1 MTPSLFKQYLTSSID
16 AIHHYQAR
24 WSAFSPDASMNV
36 DEDVLRSA
44 FDEFITRLSDS
55 YPFFHPSY
63 IGQMLKPPHPVAML
77 AYFTAMQINPN
88 NHALDGGPATSK
100 METEIVA
107 ALAKM
112 IGYEQH
118 LGHLTSSGTIANLEA
133 LWIAREIH
141 PEKFIVYSEQS
152 HYTHRRMCDVL
163 RAPHREIASDIQG
176 RMDMNALEE
185 VLQSVSI
192 GTVVAT
198 LGTTGLGAL
207 DSINDLLA
215 LQKRFEFR
223 IHVDAAYGGFYSLL
237 ARDEHPI
244 IDPTQFTLL
253 SQCDS
258 FVIDPHKHG
267 LQPYGCG
274 CVLFRDP
281 SVGTFYKHD
290 SPYTY
295 FTSEE
300 LHLGEISLECS
311 RAGAAAAAL
320 WFTLRCI
327 PLESNRGLGTIL
339 RRCRESALL
348 FSKRLRESTTLRLLL
363 DPALDIVAFFPR
375 CSSHHASEISAKSDE
390 LFSKTMH
397 HPHTP
402 IYLSKLKIKGS
413 VLKAHRP
420 DLIIDEE
427 QTTILRS
434 VFMKPEEHDHIE
446 RLMETLEKRC

>member
-16 AIHHYQAR
+16 AIREYQAR
-24 WSAFSPDASMNV
+24 WSAFSSDASMNV

-44 FDEFITRLSDS
+44 FEEFITRLSDS

-88 NHALDGGPATSK
+88 NHALDGGPATSE
-100 METEIVA
+100 MEKEVVA

-141 PEKFIVYSEQS
+141 PEKFIVYSQQS

-163 RAPHREIASDIQG
+163 RAPHREIASDMQG
-176 RMDMNALEE
+176 RIDMNALEE
-185 VLQSVSI
+185 MLQSVSI

-215 LQKRFEFR
+215 LQKRYEFR
-223 IHVDAAYGGFYSLL
+223 IHVDAAYGGFYTLL
-237 ARDEHPI
+237 AHDDHPI

-258 FVIDPHKHG
+258 LVIDPHKHG

-281 SVGTFYKHD
+281 TVGKFYKHD

-320 WFTLRCI
+320 WFTLQCI
-327 PLESNRGLGTIL
+327 PLESERGLGAIL
-339 RRCRESALL
+339 RRCRSSALL
-348 FSKRLRESTTLRLLL
+348 FSKRLKESTTLRLLL

-375 CSSHHASEISAKSDE
+375 CSSQRAADISAKSHD
-390 LFSKTMH
+390 LFSKAMNH
-397 HPHTP
+397 SHAP
-402 IYLSKLKIKGS
+402 IYLSKLKVDSALLS
-413 VLKAHRP
+413 VHYP
-420 DLIIDEE
+420 EIIIDEK

-434 VFMKPEEHDHIE
+434 VMMKPEEYDHVE
-446 RLMETLEKRC
+446 RLVDALEKLC